1 MMKKLLLFT
10 GDIETLG
17 FFSEQMLPAFTEL
30 GYTVHLYNFLTDEDT
45 IASVRNFLSNGEC
58 TLITFNFI
66 GLCGEGSQLFEENG
80 ISFWEQYNV
89 TCINII
95 VDHPFYYHDHLQQI
109 PTRYLQF
116 CVDRQHV
123 RYMER
128 FYPHIR
134 LGGYLPLAGTALNFP
149 QIPYIKRTQ
158 DIIFT
163 GNYTPPSQFQ
173 HYIDRNGDEYAH
185 FYQLMIDELIT
196 QPHRSM
202 DDVMEQ
208 YIRQEVEDYTED
220 TLKDCMANL
229 IFIDLY
235 TRFFYRGQVIRTL
248 ADSGIPIHLYGSGWD
263 HLDVKHREN
272 LIIHGPLDSI
282 GCLQQIATSK
292 LSLNVMPWFKEG
304 LHDRIMNSMLNG
316 AVSVSDSSLAIEEEF
331 TNQETICLYQLEE
344 TKKLPEQ
351 IEDLLTHENV
361 ASDIAQASRQFCLE
375 HHTWANRAKTLH
387 KTIETL
393 DF

>member
-1 MMKKLLLFT
+1 M
-10 GDIETLG
+10 I
-17 FFSEQMLPAFTEL
+17 
-30 GYTVHLYNFLTDEDT
+30 
-45 IASVRNFLSNGEC
+45 
-58 TLITFNFI
+58 
-66 GLCGEGSQLFEENG
+66 
-80 ISFWEQYNV
+80 
-89 TCINII
+89 CIL
-95 VDHPFYYHDHLQQI
+95 V
-109 PTRYLQF
+109 
-116 CVDRQHV
+116 
-123 RYMER
+123 
-128 FYPHIR
+128 
-134 LGGYLPLAGTALNFP
+134 
-149 QIPYIKRTQ
+149 
-158 DIIFT
+158 
-163 GNYTPPSQFQ
+163 
-173 HYIDRNGDEYAH
+173 
-185 FYQLMIDELIT
+185 
-196 QPHRSM
+196 
-202 DDVMEQ
+202 
-208 YIRQEVEDYTED
+208 
-220 TLKDCMANL
+220 
-229 IFIDLY
+229 
-235 TRFFYRGQVIRTL
+235 FYRGQVIRTL

-387 KTIETL
+387 KAIETL